1 MADRNAAKVLPDPV
15 GAATRTCSP
24 AASAGHARTCA
35 SVGASK
41 VRENHAATAGWN
53 ELSTLM
59 NFSRRG
65 PLIVSGRD
73 AVPPQGGLGFHGTCG
88 TWRDRS
94 DRCPAAVFRKAFPQ
108 NKIRRERSGGA
119 NRLINRSY

>member
-1 MADRNAAKVLPDPV
+1 MADRNAANVLPDPV
-15 GAATRTCSP
+15 GAATKTCSP
-24 AASAGHARTCA
+24 AASAGQARTCA

-65 PLIVSGRD
+65 RLIVSGRD
-73 AVPPQGGLGFHGTCG
+73 GKSPQGGLAVLVLGAIGPIVVPLLYFTKKTC
-88 TWRDRS
+88 
-94 DRCPAAVFRKAFPQ
+94 
-108 NKIRRERSGGA
+108 
-119 NRLINRSY
+119 

>member
-1 MADRNAAKVLPDPV
+1 MADRNAANVLPDPV

-65 PLIVSGRD
+65 RFIVSGRAPFSPQRGLTARRLARLVRSLSRSCISQKTLAEQD
-73 AVPPQGGLGFHGTCG
+73 AG
-88 TWRDRS
+88 
-94 DRCPAAVFRKAFPQ
+94 
-108 NKIRRERSGGA
+108 E
-119 NRLINRSY
+119 